1 MNLYNHTVVLLYM
14 TSCSCVRKNACLSGI
29 EQFIVF
35 RCPQLISIYCGI
47 VQYVVSDR
55 PSIRLYSVYKNN
67 QLRLPSL
74 YAMIIL
80 LLFYVAHILC
90 QLLLFSTPFFAGIF
104 SFVFQYM
111 TYMLLFHVILI
122 LFTLVM
128 WCYSIILYSSQYI
141 GWPTAL
147 HLPSRSLIF
156 SFSMPA
162 TRPSTRIQRR
172 AQATSQS
179 GQSSRHRR
187 TTTPQRQA
195 TNDGLS

>member
-1 MNLYNHTVVLLYM
+1 MYNFSPRACLSTVARGYTRVMCGTCMNLYNHTVVLLYM

-35 RCPQLISIYCGI
+35 RCPQLISIYCRI

-90 QLLLFSTPFFAGIF
+90 QLLLFSTPF
-104 SFVFQYM
+104 
-111 TYMLLFHVILI
+111 
-122 LFTLVM
+122 
-128 WCYSIILYSSQYI
+128 
-141 GWPTAL
+141 
-147 HLPSRSLIF
+147 
-156 SFSMPA
+156 
-162 TRPSTRIQRR
+162 
-172 AQATSQS
+172 
-179 GQSSRHRR
+179 
-187 TTTPQRQA
+187 
-195 TNDGLS
+195 